1 MVVDI
6 RLAWMLGTRVLAKRL
21 ARKAG
26 KIAMTT
32 DEDFGVLGLY
42 FLLPADKRLMQ
53 AFRLLVPLN
62 PSNFEYDILS
72 QLIFEV

>member
-21 ARKAG
+21 ARKTG

-32 DEDFGVLGLY
+32 DEDFGVLGLSC
-42 FLLPADKRLMQ
+42 LLPANKRLMQ
-53 AFRLLVPLN
+53 AFRFLIPLN
-62 PSNFEYDILS
+62 LSNFEYDILP
-72 QLIFEV
+72 QFIFEV